1 MELFRALGA
10 LLEPPCAESRLIARV
25 LDLGTPP
32 DEAVHSDLFLFQLY
46 PYASVFLGDRA
57 GIGGE
62 ARDRVAGF
70 WRALGQEAPSEP
82 DHLATL
88 LAAYARLIEA
98 EEEAEEEG
106 EGQDAAAGWRR
117 TRHTL
122 LWEHILSWTLPFLI
136 KLREIAPPFYQ
147 GWADMLEA
155 ALAQE
160 SAALGPPSRRPL
172 ALRESTPLAD
182 PRETGGADFVGALL
196 SPVRSGVVLTRGDL
210 ARAGRDLGLGLRI
223 GERAYILKA
232 MLAQG
237 APDTLRWLAEEA
249 RAWETRHDRSGSI
262 APEVADVWMARA
274 RSTADL
280 LADLAADPDVV
291 RGPEPVAGSVA

>member
-1 MELFRALGA
+1 MELFRALGS
-10 LLEPPCAESRLIARV
+10 LLEPPSAESRLIARV

-32 DEAVHSDLFLFQLY
+32 NETVHSDLFLFQLY

-70 WRALGQEAPSEP
+70 WRALGQEPPAEP

-88 LAAYARLIEA
+88 LAAYARLVEA
-98 EEEAEEEG
+98 EEGAEEDE
-106 EGQDAAAGWRR
+106 DATSWRR
-117 TRHTL
+117 TRHAL
-122 LWEHILSWTLPFLI
+122 LWEHILSWTLPFLT

-147 GWADMLEA
+147 AWVDMLEA

-160 SAALGPPSRRPL
+160 SAALGAPSRTPL
-172 ALRESTPLAD
+172 ALREAASLAD

-196 SPVRSGVVLTRGDL
+196 SPARSGIVLTRADL

-237 APDTLRWLAEEA
+237 APDTLWWLSEEA
-249 RAWETRHDRSGSI
+249 RTWEMRHDRSGTI
-262 APEVADVWMARA
+262 APEVADVWERRA

-280 LADLAADPDVV
+280 LADLAGDPEVV
-291 RGPEPVAGSVA
+291 RGPEPVAGPVA